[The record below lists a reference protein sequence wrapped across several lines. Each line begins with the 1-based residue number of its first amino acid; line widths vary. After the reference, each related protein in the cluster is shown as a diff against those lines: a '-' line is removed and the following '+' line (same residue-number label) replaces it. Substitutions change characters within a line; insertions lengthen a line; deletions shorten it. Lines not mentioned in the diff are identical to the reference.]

1 MKTLGEINW
10 CKKQQAYTQEWD
22 FVTKQITFIAYI
34 SLSKKKKLTY
44 HTCIYPRKSFTK
56 KEIKREKKK
65 TNNNTI

>member
-34 SLSKKKKLTY
+34 SLSKKKKTY
-44 HTCIYPRKSFTK
+44 ISHMHLPT
-56 KEIKREKKK
+56 
-65 TNNNTI
+65 